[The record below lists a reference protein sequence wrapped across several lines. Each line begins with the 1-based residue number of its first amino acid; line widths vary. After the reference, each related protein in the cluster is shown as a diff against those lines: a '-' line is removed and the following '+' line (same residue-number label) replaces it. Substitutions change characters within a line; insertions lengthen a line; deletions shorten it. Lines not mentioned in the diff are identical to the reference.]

1 MKTEAPIDFY
11 VIRENAEDFYNG
23 MGAIFRSNGQRDQ
36 THHCEMSM
44 KRVPYQIN
52 MTLDSRMDASD
63 DYAVAMGVITRQ
75 GAERAMRYSFE
86 LARAK
91 GKKKVTAVDKVN
103 VLPHVYGLWREV
115 FAEVARDYP
124 EIETENSFADATAMW
139 FVKNPENYGVVVMP
153 NLFGDVITDLGAE
166 ITGGLGFAAGGNIN
180 PKGVS
185 MFEPIHGSA
194 PKYKG
199 LNVIN
204 PVATILSGGML
215 LENIGEQALGELVER
230 AVTEV
235 LREGRVRTKDMGG
248 TSTTSDMGDA
258 IAAKVREL
266 GRS

>member
-1 MKTEAPIDFY
+1 
-11 VIRENAEDFYNG
+11 
-23 MGAIFRSNGQRDQ
+23 
-36 THHCEMSM
+36 
-44 KRVPYQIN
+44 
-52 MTLDSRMDASD
+52 MDASD

>member
-1 MKTEAPIDFY
+1 
-11 VIRENAEDFYNG
+11 
-23 MGAIFRSNGQRDQ
+23 
-36 THHCEMSM
+36 
-44 KRVPYQIN
+44 
-52 MTLDSRMDASD
+52 
-63 DYAVAMGVITRQ
+63 
-75 GAERAMRYSFE
+75 MRYSFE

-230 AVTEV
+230 SCDRSPA
-235 LREGRVRTKDMGG
+235 RRARPHQGYGRNLDY
-248 TSTTSDMGDA
+248 
-258 IAAKVREL
+258 L
-266 GRS
+266 GHGRCHRRQGAGVGKKLKPQTMAS

>member
-1 MKTEAPIDFY
+1 
-11 VIRENAEDFYNG
+11 
-23 MGAIFRSNGQRDQ
+23 
-36 THHCEMSM
+36 
-44 KRVPYQIN
+44 
-52 MTLDSRMDASD
+52 
-63 DYAVAMGVITRQ
+63 
-75 GAERAMRYSFE
+75 
-86 LARAK
+86 
-91 GKKKVTAVDKVN
+91 
-103 VLPHVYGLWREV
+103 
-115 FAEVARDYP
+115 
-124 EIETENSFADATAMW
+124 
-139 FVKNPENYGVVVMP
+139 
-153 NLFGDVITDLGAE
+153 
-166 ITGGLGFAAGGNIN
+166 
-180 PKGVS
+180 

-204 PVATILSGGML
+204 PAATILSGGML